1 MLPDIHNRPE
11 RRLYDKVLYEQHI
24 DRVKNMLPTVDT
36 GPPRKHPMSNR
47 KIIDDFRMKKK
58 IEKENYNI
66 LLRIAKSI
74 QTTSIDNTLSPY
86 INNHR
91 EFKRKLTRTRKRLE
105 HEKITKDN
113 QLLLKRIIE
122 VPPSVTK
129 YIS

>member
-24 DRVKNMLPTVDT
+24 DRVKNML
-36 GPPRKHPMSNR
+36 HPMSNR
-47 KIIDDFRMKKK
+47 KIMDDFRMKKK

-74 QTTSIDNTLSPY
+74 QTTSIDNKLSPY

-91 EFKRKLTRTRKRLE
+91 EFKKKLSRTRKRLE